1 MMALIYEGTMFL
13 GLAWLVVFF
22 SFVFVVGVGD
32 GARPMDE
39 GNKKLVFEKLN
50 TQFVS
55 LVFVISLMRFS
66 FWIVIEVVAT

>member
-1 MMALIYEGTMFL
+1 
-13 GLAWLVVFF
+13 
-22 SFVFVVGVGD
+22 VFVVGVGD
-32 GARPMDE
+32 GMRPVDE

-66 FWIVIEVVAT
+66 FWIVIDVVATLKRRMPWCEVLFT